1 MKTEKD
7 IIKCEST
14 YSDDREH
21 RFVWK
26 RVWNKDKPLAA
37 VITINPFFA
46 DNFIIDTSSGLV
58 INNIVRLE
66 KYGGVEILNLYSRM
80 TRKLNFKW
88 NSEEELNLPDNDIF
102 IKKAAEECDIVIL
115 AWGKSVYNNPKS
127 EARALSVINMLQ
139 EHKKKLY
146 YISDGEKEGI
156 LHPLFPSIRNGW
168 ILKPFYD
175 STPASS
181 ENNGPV

>member
-21 RFVWK
+21 RFAWK
-26 RVWNKDKPLAA
+26 RVWNKDKPLAC
-37 VITINPFFA
+37 VIMLNPCHA
-46 DNFIIDTSSGLV
+46 DNFMVDTSTALV
-58 INNIVRLE
+58 VNNITRLE
-66 KYGGVEILNLYSRM
+66 KYGGVEILNLYSRL
-80 TRKLNFKW
+80 TKKLSFKW
-88 NSEEELNLPDNDIF
+88 NPEEELNLPDNDVF

-127 EARALSVINMLQ
+127 EARALAVINMLQ
-139 EHKKKLY
+139 EYKKKLF
-146 YISDGEKEGI
+146 YISDGEKDFI
-156 LHPLFPSIRNGW
+156 HPLTPSLRSGW
-168 ILKPFYD
+168 ILKPFFD
-175 STPASS
+175 STPSTS